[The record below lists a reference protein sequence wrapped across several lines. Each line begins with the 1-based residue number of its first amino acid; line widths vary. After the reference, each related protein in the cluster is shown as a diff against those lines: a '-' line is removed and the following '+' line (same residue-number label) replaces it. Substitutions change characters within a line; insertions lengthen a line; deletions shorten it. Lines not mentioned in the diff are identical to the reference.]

1 MTKRKAAWAAIIV
14 VGLIALVGAGMSF
27 FGVDKI
33 TMSQAD
39 LQQRIDA
46 KMPHTTAKGIT
57 VSKVQLDLGGDKIA
71 LNISASAKKFN
82 TEYGIDAAT
91 RGTLV
96 YDGARGAFFFKP
108 DNVSISKISAN
119 GASVGE
125 KVNNFIDK
133 WVDSPKINANKE
145 EIAAIAEK
153 WAQEATTSSAAYVLN
168 RVPVYTL
175 PNNFKGHVV
184 QILLKDVEVKNG
196 NVIAHLSIWQATGW
210 VLFYGV
216 LFLLALGLGVALVLN
231 PEFGAAVMFLSIW
244 S

>member
-14 VGLIALVGAGMSF
+14 VGLIAIVGAGMSF

-39 LQQRIDA
+39 LQARIDA
-46 KMPHTTAKGIT
+46 KMPHTTEKGIT
-57 VSKVQLDLGGDKIA
+57 VSKVALDLAGDKIA
-71 LNISASAKKFN
+71 LNVSASAKKFN

-96 YDGARGAFFFKP
+96 YDGVRGAFFFKP
-108 DNVSISKISAN
+108 DDVSIGKISAN
-119 GASVGE
+119 GASVGD
-125 KVNNFIDK
+125 KVNSFIDK
-133 WVDSPKINANKE
+133 WIDSPKVNANKD
-145 EIAAIAEK
+145 EIAAAAEK
-153 WAQEATTSSAAYVLN
+153 WAQEAITSSASYVLN

-175 PNNFKGHVV
+175 PDDFKGSVV
-184 QILLKDVEVKNG
+184 RILLKDVEVKGG

-216 LFLLALGLGVALVLN
+216 VFLLVCGLAVALVLN
-231 PEFGAAVMFLSIW
+231 PEFGAAVMFLSLW